1 MGYAALIASIAI
13 HAVLF
18 YFLRVGDG
26 GDGGEA
32 GKQQQKVKITILDK
46 PSNVDNK
53 SKDKPLPETKSKVAV
68 KKKKKKVKPE
78 QKVVDHKCDDS
89 FYVGIGV
96 QHEQNGSCRITHV
109 GKGYPADRAG
119 MQVGDLAMRGP
130 DGDCPGRGPLGT
142 MITVKVMRGTQVL
155 TFTMV
160 REKICTKDM

>member
-1 MGYAALIASIAI
+1 MGYAAVIASIAI

-18 YFLRVGDG
+18 YFLKAG
-26 GDGGEA
+26 GDGEG
-32 GKQQQKVKITILDK
+32 GSGTKQQEKVKITILDK
-46 PSNVDNK
+46 PSNVENK
-53 SKDKPLPETKSKVAV
+53 VKDKPLPENKSKIVV
-68 KKKKKKVKPE
+68 KKKKKKRVPPE
-78 QKVVDHKCDDS
+78 QKVVDHKCEE

-96 QHEQNGSCRITHV
+96 QHDYSGSCKITYV

-142 MITVKVMRGTQVL
+142 MLTIKVMRGTQAL